1 MAGLLAPLDW
11 LLPDP
16 HPPLVFE
23 IGDGA
28 LVGAR
33 RNGRSVTRVGG
44 RDLPATTGEGPEPPL
59 PDGLAT
65 GIESLL
71 PDLGPH
77 SSRLASVLLPD
88 SAVRLAVFEFE
99 KLPRRPRDLRL
110 AVQERFRSILRF
122 DVRTARISYR
132 RQPGHSAPSVLA
144 AAVPQRYVE
153 HCEEA
158 VRLCGLVPAFVGAST
173 ASALNLVGE
182 SGTEILLKLGG
193 DSMAIAAVTDRAV
206 KVFRRISLQEGLE
219 GDPAIAARDVLRDL
233 FPTIV
238 FVEGHLG
245 RRVAQVLL
253 AGFGALQ
260 PPLLAAV
267 SEAVGIQT
275 EPLPVSGDASAECG
289 PGLLGYV
296 HG

>member
-1 MAGLLAPLDW
+1 MADLLAPLDR

-16 HPPLVFE
+16 HPRLVFE
-23 IGDGA
+23 IGDEA
-28 LVGAR
+28 LVGAL
-33 RNGRSVTRVGG
+33 RNGRSVIKVGG
-44 RDLPATTGEGPEPPL
+44 RDLPATTGDGPEPPL

-65 GIESLL
+65 GVESLL
-71 PDLGPH
+71 AELGPH
-77 SSRLASVLLPD
+77 TSRLASVLLPD
-88 SAVRLAVFEFE
+88 SAVRLAVFEFG
-99 KLPRRPRDLRL
+99 KLPRRRRDLRI
-110 AVQERFRSILRF
+110 AVQERFQSILRF

-132 RQPGHSAPSVLA
+132 RQLGRPAPSVLA
-144 AAVPQRYVE
+144 AAVPRRYVE

-158 VRLCGLVPAFVGAST
+158 FRSCGLMPVFVGAST
-173 ASALNLVGE
+173 ASALNLVGQ

-193 DSMAIAAVTDRAV
+193 KSLAIAAVTDCTV
-206 KVFRRISLQEGLE
+206 EVFRRISLQQGLE
-219 GDPAIAARDVLRDL
+219 SDPLTAARDVLRDL

-238 FVEGHLG
+238 LVEGQLD
-245 RRVAQVLL
+245 RKVARVLL

-260 PPLLAAV
+260 QPLLAAV

-275 EPLPVSGDASAECG
+275 EPLNISGDASAGCG